1 MSTQNIT
8 HPSRRTFIRQ
18 AACAALGTSGLLST
32 IVDLRKVNAATAVG
46 DYKALVCL
54 FLYGGNDANNVLIPN
69 DTTNYN
75 IYSSARGQ
83 LAVPRNELRALT
95 LQTGDGR
102 QFGFHPNIPELAT
115 LFNQGKLTMVT
126 NVGTLVAPT
135 TRKDYINGTAAV
147 PESLFSHED
156 QAVQWM
162 TSVPDRQDIRTG
174 WGGRAADLLAS
185 LNGNSKVSLALSIAG
200 TNTFEVGN
208 TVIPYL
214 ISPSGSLGLRGI
226 GSRSQNAM
234 IRVQGFKNLL
244 ALPHKNLFEAAYA
257 DTMTRSIEENEI
269 LTAALRGITSP
280 QTVFPTTDLGRQ
292 LAMVAKLIAA
302 RSNLGMQRQI
312 FFCAVGGYDTHGDQM
327 PAQAGLL
334 TELSGAMNA
343 FYNATVELGVAQS
356 VTTFT
361 ASDFGRTLPS
371 NGNGSDHGWGSHQFV
386 MGGAVRGGRL
396 YGTFPTLAVN
406 GPDDTEDG
414 RWIPTTSVDE
424 FSATLARWFGVS
436 DSNMSTV
443 FPNISRF
450 AHPNLGFLA

>member
-1 MSTQNIT
+1 MEQPN
-8 HPSRRTFIRQ
+8 RRTFIRQ
-18 AACAALGTSGLLST
+18 AACAALGTTGLLST
-32 IVDLRKVNAATAVG
+32 IFDLRKINAATMTG

-69 DTTNYN
+69 DATSYQT
-75 IYSSARGQ
+75 YSSARGP
-83 LAVPRNELRALT
+83 LSIPRASLRPLT
-95 LQTGDGR
+95 IQTGDGR
-102 QFGFHPNIPELAT
+102 HYGFHPNLPELAN

-135 TRKDYINGTAAV
+135 TRNDYVNGTAAV
-147 PESLFSHED
+147 PENLFSHED

-162 TSVPDRQDIRTG
+162 TSVPDRGDIRTG
-174 WGGRAADLLAS
+174 WAGRAADLLAS
-185 LNGNSKVSLALSIAG
+185 LNSNSKVSLALSIAG

-214 ISPSGSLGLRGI
+214 ISPDGSLGLRGI
-226 GSRSQNAM
+226 GSDNPNEA
-234 IRVQGFKNLL
+234 IRIQGFKNLL
-244 ALPHKNLFEAAYA
+244 ALSHKNLLEAAYA
-257 DTMTRSIEENEI
+257 DTMSRSIAENEV
-269 LTAALRGITSP
+269 LTSALNGVPALHT
-280 QTVFPTTDLGRQ
+280 QFPDTELGRQ
-292 LAMVAKLIAA
+292 LAMVAKLIGA
-302 RSNLGMQRQI
+302 RSNLSMQRQI
-312 FFCAVGGYDTHGDQM
+312 FFCAVGGYDTHGDQIA
-327 PAQAGLL
+327 AQSGLL
-334 TELSGAMNA
+334 AELSSAMSA
-343 FYNATVELGVAQS
+343 FYNATVELGVDRS

-371 NGNGSDHGWGSHQFV
+371 NGGGSDHGWGSHQFV
-386 MGGAVRGGRL
+386 MGGAVVGNRL

-436 DSNMSTV
+436 TTDMQTV

-450 AHPNLGFLA
+450 AHPNLGFLG

>member
-1 MSTQNIT
+1 M
-8 HPSRRTFIRQ
+8 
-18 AACAALGTSGLLST
+18 
-32 IVDLRKVNAATAVG
+32 
-46 DYKALVCL
+46 
-54 FLYGGNDANNVLIPN
+54 
-69 DTTNYN
+69 
-75 IYSSARGQ
+75 
-83 LAVPRNELRALT
+83 
-95 LQTGDGR
+95 
-102 QFGFHPNIPELAT
+102 
-115 LFNQGKLTMVT
+115 
-126 NVGTLVAPT
+126 
-135 TRKDYINGTAAV
+135 
-147 PESLFSHED
+147 
-156 QAVQWM
+156 
-162 TSVPDRQDIRTG
+162 
-174 WGGRAADLLAS
+174 GGRAADLLAS

-214 ISPSGSLGLRGI
+214 ISPNGSIGLRGI
-226 GSRSQNAM
+226 GSRNPNAI

-269 LTAALRGITSP
+269 LTNALRGITP
-280 QTVFPTTDLGRQ
+280 LQTVFPTNDLGRQ

-302 RSNLGMQRQI
+302 RTNLGMQRQI

-343 FYNATVELGVAQS
+343 FYAATVELGVQQS

-396 YGTFPTLAVN
+396 YGKFPTLAVN

-424 FSATLARWFGVS
+424 FSATIARWFGVS
-436 DSNMSTV
+436 DSDMPTV
-443 FPNISRF
+443 FPNIGRF

>member
-1 MSTQNIT
+1 MTSIMNQPT
-8 HPSRRTFIRQ
+8 RRTFIRQ
-18 AACAALGTSGLLST
+18 AACAALGTTGLLST
-32 IVDLRKVNAATAVG
+32 IWDLRKVNAATTLG

-69 DTTNYN
+69 DTSHYQ
-75 IYSSARGQ
+75 IYSAARGP
-83 LAVPRNELRALT
+83 LAIPRTDLRPLT

-102 QFGFHPNIPELAT
+102 QYGLHPNLPELAN
-115 LFNQGKLTMVT
+115 LFNQGKLTMVA

-135 TRKDYINGTAAV
+135 TRDDYVNGTAAV
-147 PESLFSHED
+147 PDSLFSHED

-162 TSVPDRQDIRTG
+162 TSVPDRTDIRTG

-208 TVIPYL
+208 AVIPYL
-214 ISPSGSLGLRGI
+214 ISPSGSLGLRGV
-226 GSRSQNAM
+226 GSRDPNAA
-234 IRVQGFKNLL
+234 IRVQGFKDLL
-244 ALPHKNLFEAAYA
+244 ALEHKNLFEAAYA
-257 DTMTRSIEENEI
+257 DTMSRSIAENEV
-269 LTAALRGITSP
+269 LTSALHGIP
-280 QTVFPTTDLGRQ
+280 ALQTAFPTTELGRQ
-292 LAMVAKLIAA
+292 LAMVSKLIAA

-312 FFCAVGGYDTHGDQM
+312 FFCAVGGYDTHGDQVS
-327 PAQAGLL
+327 AQAGLL
-334 TELSGAMNA
+334 SELSTAMNA
-343 FYNATVELGVAQS
+343 FYLATVELGVDRS

-371 NGNGSDHGWGSHQFV
+371 NGGGSDHGWGSHQFV
-386 MGGAVRGGRL
+386 MGGAVRGNRL

-424 FSATLARWFGVS
+424 FSATLASWFGVADS
-436 DSNMSTV
+436 DLSTV
-443 FPNISRF
+443 FPNIGRF
-450 AHPNLGFLA
+450 AHRNLGFVA

>member
-1 MSTQNIT
+1 MSTNIT
-8 HPSRRTFIRQ
+8 YPTRRNFIRQ
-18 AACAALGTSGLLST
+18 AACAALGTTGLLST
-32 IVDLRKVNAATAVG
+32 IWDLRRVNAATAGG

-69 DTTNYN
+69 DTTNYD
-75 IYSSARGQ
+75 IYSAARGS
-83 LAVPRNELRALT
+83 LAIPRAELQPLT
-95 LQTGDGR
+95 IPTGDGR
-102 QFGFHPNIPELAT
+102 QFGLHPNLPELAS
-115 LFNQGKLTMVT
+115 LFNQGKLTMVA

-135 TRKDYINGTAAV
+135 TRKDYVNGTAAV
-147 PESLFSHED
+147 PENLFSHED

-214 ISPSGSLGLRGI
+214 ISPSGSVGLRGI
-226 GSRSQNAM
+226 GSRNQNAM
-234 IRVQGFKNLL
+234 IRIQGFKNLL
-244 ALPHKNLFEAAYA
+244 ALPHHNLFEAAYA
-257 DTMTRSIEENEI
+257 DTMSRSIEQNEI
-269 LTAALRGITSP
+269 LTAALRGVTP
-280 QTVFPTTDLGRQ
+280 LQTAFPATELGRQ

-302 RSNLGMQRQI
+302 RANLGMQRQI

-343 FYNATVELGVAQS
+343 FYNATVEMGVAQS

-436 DSNMSTV
+436 DSDMPTV
-443 FPNISRF
+443 FPNIGRF